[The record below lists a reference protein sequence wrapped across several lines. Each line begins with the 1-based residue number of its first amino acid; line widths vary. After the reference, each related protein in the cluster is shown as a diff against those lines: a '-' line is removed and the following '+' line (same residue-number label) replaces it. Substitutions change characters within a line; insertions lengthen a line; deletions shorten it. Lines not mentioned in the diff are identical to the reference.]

1 MSTSHQKLLLVS
13 FKLFQFINVNLVTG
27 DENLIERIG
36 RMATTNPL
44 WVDLTWGAGGS
55 TFDKTLDICGHLTQF
70 MGLDVLMHLT
80 CTGLT
85 RDRVIESLDRAKEY
99 GIKNI
104 LALRGDP
111 PAGVENWTAVENG
124 FEYAT

>member
-1 MSTSHQKLLLVS
+1 
-13 FKLFQFINVNLVTG
+13 
-27 DENLIERIG
+27 
-36 RMATTNPL
+36 MATTNPL

-99 GIKNI
+99 GIKIFSLLEVIHQPVLKTGLQLKMASSMQPNSS
-104 LALRGDP
+104 LSSEKDTETTSVLLLLDTQRC
-111 PAGVENWTAVENG
+111 T
-124 FEYAT
+124 